1 MKNSLISLSK
11 NLIKDIQELRQLI
24 INYKII
30 QLKLHEDKYIIELNQ
45 IDEKLKENGYADL
58 TSNKGDGKK
67 DDLFNFNFTPVKEVS
82 K

>member
-11 NLIKDIQELRQLI
+11 NLIKDIQELKQLI

-45 IDEKLKENGYADL
+45 IDEKLKE
-58 TSNKGDGKK
+58 KIC
-67 DDLFNFNFTPVKEVS
+67 
-82 K
+82 